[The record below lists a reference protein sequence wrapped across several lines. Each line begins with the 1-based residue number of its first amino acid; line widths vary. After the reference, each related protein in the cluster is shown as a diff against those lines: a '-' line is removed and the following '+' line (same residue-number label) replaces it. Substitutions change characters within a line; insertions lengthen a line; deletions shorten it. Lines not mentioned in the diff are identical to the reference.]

1 MSRLGE
7 LAKKGLLKPDPRG
20 AKVGNLFT
28 GQRINSGWMGAA
40 AVGVGALSVGSML
53 SATTGARADG
63 NDAQSLNMMSPT
75 RKIGTN
81 APPAMAQGVA
91 PSIMA
96 GARQGAG
103 AADNLGA
110 TGDMVFG
117 MHNSR

>member
-1 MSRLGE
+1 MSRLASM
-7 LAKKGLLKPDPRG
+7 AKKGLLKPDKAG
-20 AKVGNLFT
+20 ARLGNLFT
-28 GQRINSGWMGAA
+28 GQTINSGWMGAA
-40 AVGVGALSVGSML
+40 VAGAGMITVGSMVAA
-53 SATTGARADG
+53 STGARADG
-63 NDAQSLNMMSPT
+63 NDAKSLSMLSTT
-75 RKIGTN
+75 RKIGST

-96 GARQGAG
+96 GAREGAG